1 MSLSFGEARS
11 WRYQNKQCS
20 ETQTVVRNDCM
31 AIINRNTPYFNH
43 TRSTVNKVST
53 NLVQTAK
60 LSFIPK
66 SMVDYLAKDNLRP
79 PVLALSSRQVKIK
92 LSTAAR

>member
-1 MSLSFGEARS
+1 MIGMSLSFGAARS

-66 SMVDYLAKDNLRP
+66 SMVDYLAKGQSET
-79 PVLALSSRQVKIK
+79 AGTCFIK
-92 LSTAAR
+92 PSGEDKA

>member
-1 MSLSFGEARS
+1 MIGMSLSFGAARS

-53 NLVQTAK
+53 LFYRLQN
-60 LSFIPK
+60 
-66 SMVDYLAKDNLRP
+66 
-79 PVLALSSRQVKIK
+79 LALYQKAWWTILPRTI
-92 LSTAAR
+92 